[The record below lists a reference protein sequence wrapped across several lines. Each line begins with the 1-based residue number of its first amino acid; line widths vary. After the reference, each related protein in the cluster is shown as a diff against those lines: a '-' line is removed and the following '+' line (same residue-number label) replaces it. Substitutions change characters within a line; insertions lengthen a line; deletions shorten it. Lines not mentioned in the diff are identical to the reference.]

1 MKFLLI
7 QAIGFVGTILFFLSY
22 QCKSNKNLFRV
33 QFISYLCYTVHLLLL
48 GATTG
53 GISYVLNTV
62 RSFCLGS
69 KKEFLK
75 GKAMCAIICVLQLI
89 TLVLTW
95 NAHGPMATLGLL
107 LIVLATL
114 AIAISTSLR
123 SLSKGKL
130 SKSQIILHETES
142 NEAGYRASE
151 DMEVFVGREGTTST
165 VLRPTGIADFD
176 GVRMN
181 VSSEGDYIP
190 AGVTVRIIRVEGQK
204 ILVRRA

>member
-1 MKFLLI
+1 MAEILNFCAQNLPIIVCFLLG
-7 QAIGFVGTILFFLSY
+7 IGFLILEAFMPGF
-22 QCKSNKNLFRV
+22 
-33 QFISYLCYTVHLLLL
+33 
-48 GATTG
+48 GAPGITG
-53 GISYVLNTV
+53 IVLEV
-62 RSFCLGS
+62 
-69 KKEFLK
+69 
-75 GKAMCAIICVLQLI
+75 I

-176 GVRMN
+176 GVRLN
-181 VSSEGDYIP
+181 VSSEGSFVQP
-190 AGVTVRIIRVEGQK
+190 GTKVRIISVEGQK
-204 ILVRRA
+204 ILVRAV